1 MGGGERTG
9 YRTCRSSVGGAAI
22 AGSLRS
28 LRGHRVLAL
37 IPTLRDRHALR
48 AVLRRAGKLLR
59 RGTCRMPLRTCG
71 RVRSARG
78 VRVPLVRRR
87 AVMNEGYP
95 LYGVLK
101 TGEEESGAYL
111 AGNDGE
117 LGRE

>member
-9 YRTCRSSVGGAAI
+9 YRTCRSSVGAAAI

-28 LRGHRVLAL
+28 LRGRRVLAL
-37 IPTLRDRHALR
+37 VPTLRDRHALR

-59 RGTCRMPLRTCG
+59 RGTCRMPLRTCD

-78 VRVPLVRRR
+78 VRVLHVRRR
-87 AVMNEGYP
+87 AVINEGYP

-101 TGEEESGAYL
+101 TEEEERGAYL